1 MAALSVITLVLLVFM
16 LIFYA
21 YLANYPEHD
30 VSFFLSVGL
39 ILIVMNLCTNAS
51 GTFGLS
57 WLYLVVAVLFLGLG
71 FAVDRHEATEFY
83 KSIGPWFKA
92 TFSDAALLGWKA
104 LSLIVFPAG
113 IACYFAMY
121 KGKPALARTC
131 GKCGIWGLILWAVI
145 LWATLGLAL

>member
-21 YLANYPEHD
+21 YLANYSEHD

-71 FAVDRHEATEFY
+71 FAVDRHEAT
-83 KSIGPWFKA
+83 
-92 TFSDAALLGWKA
+92 
-104 LSLIVFPAG
+104 
-113 IACYFAMY
+113 
-121 KGKPALARTC
+121 
-131 GKCGIWGLILWAVI
+131 
-145 LWATLGLAL
+145 